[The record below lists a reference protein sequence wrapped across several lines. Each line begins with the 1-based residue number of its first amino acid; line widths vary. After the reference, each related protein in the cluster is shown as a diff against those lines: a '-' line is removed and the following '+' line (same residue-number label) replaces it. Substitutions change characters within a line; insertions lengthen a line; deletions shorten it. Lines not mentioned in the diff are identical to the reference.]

1 MRHTSPRRA
10 DVATLATDS
19 PALQIRGWLTHDA
32 ERKAYVLT
40 IVPEEIR
47 TYADGT
53 VIHVVTAYSGRR
65 VCIEGA
71 PRFNARRLSELAA
84 DPGVRAYVDAFAA
97 AYTPSTEA

>member
-19 PALQIRGWLTHDA
+19 PTHQITAWLSHDA

-40 IVPEEIR
+40 IVPEELERRDGYTIR
-47 TYADGT
+47 R
-53 VIHVVTAYSGRR
+53 VTAYSGRR

-71 PRFNARRLSELAA
+71 PRFSARRLAELAA